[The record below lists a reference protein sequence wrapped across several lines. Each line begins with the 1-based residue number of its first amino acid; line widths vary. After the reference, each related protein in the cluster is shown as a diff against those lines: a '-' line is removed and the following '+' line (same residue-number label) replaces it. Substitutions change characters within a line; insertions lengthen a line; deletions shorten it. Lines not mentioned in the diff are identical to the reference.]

1 MPASSPR
8 AERRTRPAF
17 TLIELLVV
25 IAIIAVL
32 IGLLLPAIQKVREAA
47 NRMSCSNNLKQIGL
61 ALHNYHDSYGKFPPG
76 GVSDSRPVTPGPDAA
91 YSGGNNGWGCAWT
104 VFLLPYLEQGNL
116 YDTFTF
122 AGGTGYPGG
131 SLARSYGTNAAAA
144 GITLKAYQCPSS
156 PQTDVSVW
164 GVPAATNGTQVKL
177 ARNHYVGISGAVPAA
192 FGSTPIFNET
202 RFNTPANKYNQSGGI
217 MGAGGLLFSGGQVS
231 IPNISDGTSNTLFVS
246 EQNDLLTTTT
256 GRRVAWSAGSAFG
269 WIIGWYYPL
278 GVWGPPPARGNGS
291 DNRTFQ
297 LTTIRYQINQ
307 KQGWPDGPTNDGNCG
322 STGVCD
328 DGGTNIPLNSAHTGG
343 VNALLADG
351 SVRFLQNGVSLV
363 TLAQLATRDDGTVL
377 GSDF

>member
-1 MPASSPR
+1 MST
-8 AERRTRPAF
+8 RRESVPGGF

-256 GRRVAWSAGSAFG
+256 GRRVAWSA
-269 WIIGWYYPL
+269 
-278 GVWGPPPARGNGS
+278 
-291 DNRTFQ
+291 
-297 LTTIRYQINQ
+297 
-307 KQGWPDGPTNDGNCG
+307 
-322 STGVCD
+322 
-328 DGGTNIPLNSAHTGG
+328 
-343 VNALLADG
+343 
-351 SVRFLQNGVSLV
+351 
-363 TLAQLATRDDGTVL
+363 
-377 GSDF
+377 